1 MRTGNKRQYQL
12 FQYVLERVASGRREE
27 AEDLETEL
35 CCIHSANGVD
45 CSGRVVYK
53 AIDLAQ
59 YLQ

>member
-27 AEDLETEL
+27 AQDLETEL
-35 CCIHSANGVD
+35 CMHSANGVD

>member
-27 AEDLETEL
+27 VEDLETEP
-35 CCIHSANGVD
+35 CIHSANGVD